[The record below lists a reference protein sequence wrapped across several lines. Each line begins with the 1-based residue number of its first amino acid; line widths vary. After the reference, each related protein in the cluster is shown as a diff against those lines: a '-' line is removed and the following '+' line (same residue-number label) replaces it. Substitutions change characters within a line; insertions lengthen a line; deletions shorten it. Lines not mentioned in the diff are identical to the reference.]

1 VTPKRA
7 LIVDDSKSARVV
19 LSRLLEKHDLTV
31 DMRDS
36 AEAALQYLR
45 DNRPD
50 VIFMD
55 HVMSGMDGLSA
66 VQAIKN
72 DPSTASIPIMMYT
85 SQDGELYAGEA
96 RAIGA
101 AGVLAKQMAPGDI
114 AAVLMQL
121 QVLPDRRD
129 GAPRD
134 LPLTTVPA
142 GFDQVQLPAAEP
154 GGGAIVGIVVPS
166 LPASAEPSPAA
177 GAAAPPPPS
186 LTAADVRAIVEP
198 LLQEQ
203 GIDLRRFVVA
213 SLDGVGGRVVTEV
226 GERVQRAVAE
236 LNATI
241 VKATAPVPVPE
252 PPPPPRA
259 VGWIALAA
267 VALVAALGFGVLA
280 WQQHAEIAVLKSAPP
295 PAAVTSG
302 AATGAA
308 TGVATGDGAPDAPS
322 AAASPATPA
331 RASGPPSQRAPMA
344 YGDAPF
350 SPARIAALGAW
361 LSGLERRGFTGVVR
375 VTVVAGEYCLTGNP
389 TEGYTPAPADMPA
402 NRCDLVGNSAYD
414 ALRENP
420 AEPPALVAIIAG
432 VRERSHGAIDVRVDY
447 ASRSGS
453 QGYPSAADSNAGQWN
468 AVAATHSYLEFAAD
482 ARPTS

>member
-129 GAPRD
+129 GTPREV
-134 LPLTTVPA
+134 PLTTVPA

-154 GGGAIVGIVVPS
+154 GGGAIAGIVVPS
-166 LPASAEPSPAA
+166 APVTCEPSSSGNEAA
-177 GAAAPPPPS
+177 TPPPPS

-226 GERVQRAVAE
+226 GERVQRAVAD

-241 VKATAPVPVPE
+241 AKATEPVPVPE
-252 PPPPPRA
+252 PPPPPRP

-280 WQQHAEIAVLKSAPP
+280 WQQHAEIAVLKAVPAPAATPSSAAPSEADAAQPVPAAAAAAPAHASAP
-295 PAAVTSG
+295 AA
-302 AATGAA
+302 
-308 TGVATGDGAPDAPS
+308 
-322 AAASPATPA
+322 
-331 RASGPPSQRAPMA
+331 QRVPIA
-344 YGDAPF
+344 YGEAPF
-350 SPARIAALGAW
+350 SPGRIDALASW
-361 LSGLERRGFTGVVR
+361 LSGLEHRGFTGTAR

-389 TEGYTPAPADMPA
+389 TEGYAPAPADMPA
-402 NRCDLVGNSAYD
+402 NRCDVVGNPAD
-414 ALRENP
+414 EALRANP
-420 AEPPALVAIIAG
+420 AEPPALGAIIAG
-432 VRERSHGAIDVRVDY
+432 VRERSHGAIEVRVTY
-447 ASRSGS
+447 ATRSGS
-453 QGYPSAADSNAGQWN
+453 QGYPSAADANAGQWN
-468 AVAATHSYLEFAAD
+468 AVAAARSYLEFAAD